1 MDCKLELRLSSSS
14 TTCSTGSNVDDSKRE
29 QLTIF
34 YNGTIC
40 VCDVTEAQA
49 RGIINRASRK
59 MGEGTCI
66 SPATGGADQISP
78 KLQYEQLCSQT
89 QNGLSMKKS
98 LRQFLEK
105 RRHRIKATSPY
116 YLKQTY

>member
-1 MDCKLELRLSSSS
+1 MDCNLELGLSSSS
-14 TTCSTGSNVDDSKRE
+14 TTFSTGSNVDDSKRE

-49 RGIINRASRK
+49 RCIINRASRK
-59 MGEGTCI
+59 MTEGTCI
-66 SPATGGADQISP
+66 SPTDQISP

-116 YLKQTY
+116 YPY